1 MKKLFLLAI
10 FLTPY
15 IFAQPV
21 QTKTVYELKSSAR
34 QIQFKHDFQFLTS
47 EQNSEK
53 KSGFLA
59 VIYSLLL
66 PGMGE
71 LYAGNYDRGKYFT
84 IADAV
89 CWGAYAGYNI
99 YGSWQR
105 NNYKTFAATYGEVDL
120 QGKDADYFANIGDY
134 SNINDFNRDKG
145 LGGEFDMMY
154 NTQKNY
160 WNWGNI
166 NQRTRYRDLW
176 VSSEQA
182 FNNVRF
188 AVGALIVN
196 RIISAIDAALLVKSY
211 NKKLNEQT
219 SWNLSFGFNRN
230 YPSGLEINF
239 LKSF

>member
-1 MKKLFLLAI
+1 MKKLFLLSL
-10 FLTPY
+10 FLTSLSA
-15 IFAQPV
+15 AQPV
-21 QTKTVYELKSSAR
+21 QTKTLYELKNSIK
-34 QIQFKHDFQFLTS
+34 QIELKNDFQFLTQD
-47 EQNSEK
+47 QNSEK

-71 LYAGNYDRGKYFT
+71 LYSGNYDRGKYFT
-84 IADAV
+84 IADAI
-89 CWGAYAGYNI
+89 CWGFYAGYNI

-105 NNYKTFAATYGEVDL
+105 NNYKSFAVTYGGVDL
-120 QGKDADYFANIGDY
+120 KGKDADYFANISDY
-134 SNINDFNRDKG
+134 TNVKDFNRAKG
-145 LGGEFDMMY
+145 LNGEFNLMY
-154 NTQKNY
+154 NTQKDY
-160 WNWGNI
+160 WNWGTI
-166 NQRTRYRDLW
+166 EQRTQYRDLW

-211 NKKLNEQT
+211 NKKVSEQT
-219 SWNLSFGFNRN
+219 SWNISLGMNKV